1 MKQGHIR
8 LKQEDIHM
16 KQGHIRLK
24 HEQVG
29 MMAVPRRKWTKYPAI
44 GAISMRAR
52 TAYRFDV
59 WIGAAMPFIRVILAY
74 MLWKVLFTG
83 KTVIGG
89 FTLETMTAYY
99 ILTAFLARLDQT
111 GPMVWE
117 YAEDIR
123 EGRFAKYLAKPVNP
137 FGHFL
142 SAAAARSLYVLGIA
156 LISAFLLA
164 LLFRSSFLLPVDPI
178 RAVLAIAIAFTGLIF
193 MAAVN
198 WLTAVLAFKFKDITG
213 FHMIKGNIVEFL
225 AGTLIPLS
233 LLPMGVQ
240 QVMRWMPFYYIQY
253 LPASL
258 FLGLKTDEG
267 ISGLLILAGWT
278 AGFLLLGDWA
288 WRILRLEDEGV
299 GA

>member
-1 MKQGHIR
+1 MRAKSGR
-8 LKQEDIHM
+8 LACPFS
-16 KQGHIRLK
+16 R
-24 HEQVG
+24 
-29 MMAVPRRKWTKYPAI
+29 WTRYPAI

-59 WIGAAMPFIRVILAY
+59 WLGAAMPFIRVLLAY
-74 MLWKVLFTG
+74 MLWKALFKG
-83 KTVIGG
+83 KTLIGG

-99 ILTAFLARLDQT
+99 IITAFLARLDQT
-111 GPMVWE
+111 GAMVWE

-142 SAAAARSLYVLGIA
+142 SSAAARSLYVLGIA
-156 LISAFLLA
+156 LFSVVLLA
-164 LLFRSSFLLPVDPI
+164 LLFRNRFIVPVDPI
-178 RAVLAIAIAFTGLIF
+178 RTILALAIAFTGLVF

-225 AGTLIPLS
+225 AGTLIPLA
-233 LLPMGVQ
+233 LLPAGVQ
-240 QVMRWMPFYYIQY
+240 QAMRWMPFYYIQY

-258 FLGLKTDEG
+258 FLGLKSEEG
-267 ISGLLILAGWT
+267 IIGLLVITGWT
-278 AGFLLLGDWA
+278 AGFLLLGEWA
-288 WRILRLEDEGV
+288 WRILRRDDEGV